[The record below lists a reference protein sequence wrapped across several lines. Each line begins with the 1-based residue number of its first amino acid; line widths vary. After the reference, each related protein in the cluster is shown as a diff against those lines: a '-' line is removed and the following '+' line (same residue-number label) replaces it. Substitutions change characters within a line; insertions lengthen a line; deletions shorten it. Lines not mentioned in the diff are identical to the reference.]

1 MISVVMGQK
10 SLDFSIN
17 KCIPTQFP
25 SDLKQLAY
33 KANCTSTKNAAN
45 HQDDERYSTQSQRRF
60 TTEELSRWVQR
71 LSKAKIT
78 FRKQHDLRREVL
90 AQNANLFAQSEIKF
104 RQMERQKRWKEIK
117 PLLALESCS
126 PHVNTKM
133 AAPSSKMA
141 DNTIE
146 MADVREMEMVRPDTP
161 LPALGYKRSL
171 CGCSSSSNVCLCKV
185 GDMENSHKRPRSC
198 TSDDYD
204 DLKSLDCFLASL
216 HSNSRQI
223 G

>member
-1 MISVVMGQK
+1 MGQK

-17 KCIPTQFP
+17 KCIPTQLP

-33 KANCTSTKNAAN
+33 KANRTSAKCAADR
-45 HQDDERYSTQSQRRF
+45 QDEESSTTQPQRRF

-90 AQNANLFAQSEIKF
+90 VQNANLFAQSEIKF

-117 PLLALESCS
+117 PLLVLEDSS
-126 PHVNTKM
+126 PFVNKKM
-133 AAPSSKMA
+133 AAPPSKMA

-146 MADVREMEMVRPDTP
+146 MADVRDLEMVRPDTP
-161 LPALGYKRSL
+161 VPALGYKRSL

-185 GDMENSHKRPRSC
+185 GELENSHNKRVRSC

-216 HSNSRQI
+216 HSNSRQT